1 MSFVIFK
8 PQMQMK
14 VGQVDAQD
22 SIVYVD
28 NPKVVDRQLGFCE
41 IEEYAL
47 ETRQPDAYGKVEVA
61 K

>member
-1 MSFVIFK
+1 
-8 PQMQMK
+8 MK

-47 ETRQPDAYGKVEVA
+47 ETRQQPDAYGKVEVT

>member
-1 MSFVIFK
+1 
-8 PQMQMK
+8 MQMK
-14 VGQVDAQD
+14 VGKVDAQD